1 MKKHKRIALVAHDN
15 RKSDLIE
22 WVEWN
27 WRILSDHQIICTGT
41 TGRLVEEALKKRAE
55 KNSPLK
61 HKIIKLK
68 SGPLGGDQ
76 QLGALITEEKVDM
89 IIFFWDP
96 MQPQPHDVDV
106 KALLR
111 ITVLYNVPTACNRS
125 TADFLISSVL
135 FNESYTPIIKDY
147 SRYINRKVESNY

>member
-1 MKKHKRIALVAHDN
+1 MEKTKRIALVAHDN
-15 RKSDLIE
+15 RKTDLIE

-27 WRILSDHQIICTGT
+27 WEVLQHHHLICTGT
-41 TGRLVEEALKKRAE
+41 TGKLVEESLLKKVSEQKKASM
-55 KNSPLK
+55 N
-61 HKIIKLK
+61 IQKLK

-76 QLGALITEEKVDM
+76 QLGALITEGQVDI

-111 ITVLYNVPTACNRS
+111 ITVLYNIPTACNRS
-125 TADFLISSVL
+125 TADFIISSPL
-135 FNESYTPIIKDY
+135 FNESYTRKIKDY
-147 SRYINRKVESNY
+147 SEYILRNLGDG